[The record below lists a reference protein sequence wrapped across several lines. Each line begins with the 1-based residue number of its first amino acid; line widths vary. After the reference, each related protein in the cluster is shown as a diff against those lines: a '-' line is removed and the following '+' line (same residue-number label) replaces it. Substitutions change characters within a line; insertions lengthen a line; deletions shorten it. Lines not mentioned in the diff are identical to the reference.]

1 MLQKLIADG
10 KTAQALALLRQQ
22 NLSDSDLN
30 AQINLLSARF
40 ATNQKQKNM
49 GLANDSDLQTELNKI
64 NMALLD
70 IINRLD
76 NIESISGSKV
86 ALQPHINQGF
96 SWTKWTGLNDVKS
109 WIAAF
114 AGLATLLTFYFNR
127 CKHDTNVNDGKPF
140 SVVIYTHGKGGK
152 QDIMQLKETK
162 LVADFGGRRE
172 VSMVG
177 ENNQN
182 IFAEIPPSFFNKKIG
197 IGLQGTEGYVLTHP
211 DSTYQLNGEPIYVA
225 VQSSCRFCNITGIIR
240 NQKAFVANA
249 IVSTGRFSDTTDA
262 NGLFDITI
270 PPENELSEYPVTVR
284 LNNKIVWDKYITPN
298 PKQPAEILINN

>member
-1 MLQKLIADG
+1 MKQTLIDLIADG
-10 KTAQALALLRQQ
+10 KTKRALEKLRQL
-22 NLSDSDLN
+22 NLQDDDLTT
-30 AQINLLSARF
+30 QITLLSARF
-40 ATNQKQKNM
+40 KKNDTQRHLGIM
-49 GLANDSDLQTELNKI
+49 DERDFNIELNRINIAVLAVIDQWEVSDGVTRSHAVANVPTKKWAFIGTGLVALIALLAN
-64 NMALLD
+64 
-70 IINRLD
+70 
-76 NIESISGSKV
+76 
-86 ALQPHINQGF
+86 
-96 SWTKWTGLNDVKS
+96 
-109 WIAAF
+109 
-114 AGLATLLTFYFNR
+114 LATVLDYLGI
-127 CKHDTNVNDGKPF
+127 KPKDGGSDSKPF

-152 QDIMQLKETK
+152 QYILPLKETK
-162 LVADFGGRRE
+162 MVADFGGRRE

-182 IFAEIPPSFFNKKIG
+182 IFAEIPATFFNKKIG